1 MKLKDYISITNTA
14 FEQSF
19 NTWEDAV
26 VFAGDLLIQT
36 GCINETYRD
45 DMVKLIRK
53 NGPYIVVMPGVAL
66 AHARPNGNVFKN
78 QIALVKIPQGISF
91 GNRNNDPVYFL
102 FAIAA
107 CSDEE
112 HLELFKAVAEFLSD
126 EQNLASL
133 RNADCFEDIF

>member
-126 EQNLASL
+126 EQNLTSL

>member
-66 AHARPNGNVFKN
+66 AHARPNGNVFEN

-126 EQNLASL
+126 EQNLTSL